1 MYRDITKKGIYFG
14 IVIFSLIGVIS
25 CEKDFQD
32 VNSTVINNK
41 KYDTKDTVLE
51 VVITNKAI
59 QSVRADGLEIGRV
72 LDQYLLGVYTES
84 RYEKLEASI
93 VSQLQVIS
101 DDESLVTK
109 TYGADTTVVT
119 TIDTVFLKLP
129 YQATLKDANSGT
141 ADFELDSILG
151 DKTKAF
157 TLNIYESGTY
167 LSRLNPQNPSKIHSY
182 QSDYNYQKIPGEL
195 NATPNYQFIPKTTD
209 TAFFLSRL
217 LSNGKLYQKHTIT
230 LTQKT
235 HIARMHLSKTK
246 VKKLFI
252 DKFESAEF
260 ASQDAFNN
268 YFKGIY
274 LEATGNEG
282 TMLSLGFTNTDQTLV
297 PSIELYY
304 TNTVLKGGTQI
315 IDTIQ
320 RSQSFPLAGFTNSA
334 YKMEQKVY
342 PADKNIIIQGT
353 AGNMAEIKLF
363 GADNNKNEV
372 YDQIKYMRSKN
383 YLVNDVT
390 LTLYENQDTVQHD
403 TNTTPFSMLIYKE
416 NGIAKRQSQIKDVY
430 SEGLFVF
437 GGNLEQ
443 DENKRPDKYV
453 FKITDYVSDLLNG
466 TINYNPALNLKVSNP
481 TDFPETITDT
491 VVKVYSWNPKAI
503 TLLNHDKNA
512 NGDRRAQLKISY
524 TIKK

>member
-1 MYRDITKKGIYFG
+1 MYKDITKKGIYFG

-32 VNSTVINNK
+32 VNSSVINNT
-41 KYDTKDTVLE
+41 KYTTKDTVLE

-59 QSVRADGLEIGRV
+59 QSVRADGLEIGGA
-72 LDQYLLGVYTES
+72 LGQYLLGIYADS

-93 VSQLQVIS
+93 VSQLQIIS
-101 DDESLVTK
+101 DEEILVDK

-167 LSRLNPQNPSKIHSY
+167 LSRLNPQNPSKIYSY

-195 NATPNYQFIPKTTD
+195 NATPNYQFIPKATD
-209 TAFFLSRL
+209 TAFFLNRRL
-217 LSNGKLYQKHTIT
+217 SDGSVYKKDTIT
-230 LTQKT
+230 LTQNNPF
-235 HIARMHLSKTK
+235 ARIPLSKTK
-246 VKKLFI
+246 IKQLFLDKLN
-252 DKFESAEF
+252 SPEF

-268 YFKGIY
+268 YFKGVY

-282 TMLSLGFTNTDQTLV
+282 TMLSLGFINSDQTLV

-304 TNTVLKGGTQI
+304 TNTVIKGGTQVV
-315 IDTIQ
+315 DTIE
-320 RSQSFPLAGFTNSA
+320 RNRSFPLAGFTNSA

-353 AGNMAEIKLF
+353 AGNMAELKLF
-363 GADNNKNEV
+363 GDDNNNNGV
-372 YDQIKYMRSKN
+372 SDQIEDMRAKN
-383 YLVNDVT
+383 YLVNDAT
-390 LTLYENQDTVQHD
+390 LTLYVNQDIVQHD
-403 TNTTPFSMLIYKE
+403 TITTPFSMFLYKE
-416 NGIAKRQSQIKDVY
+416 NGAKSPSQIKDVY

-437 GGNLEQ
+437 GGNLELA
-443 DENKRPDKYV
+443 DDKRPDKYV

-466 TINYNPALNLKVSNP
+466 TINYNPTLNLKVSNP

-491 VVKVYSWNPKAI
+491 IVKVYSWNPKAI

-524 TIKK
+524 SIKK

>member
-32 VNSTVINNK
+32 VNSSVINNT
-41 KYDTKDTVLE
+41 KYTTKDTVLE

-59 QSVRADGLEIGRV
+59 QSVRADGLEIGGT
-72 LDQYLLGVYTES
+72 LGQYLLGVYADS

-93 VSQLQVIS
+93 VSQLQITT
-101 DDESLVTK
+101 DDESLVNK

-129 YQATLKDANSGT
+129 YQATLKDANSST

-167 LSRLNPQNPSKIHSY
+167 LTRLNPQNPSKAYSY
-182 QSDYNYQKIPGEL
+182 QSDYNYQKLPGEL
-195 NATPNYQFIPKTTD
+195 NATPNYQFIPKATD
-209 TAFFLSRL
+209 TAFILSRR
-217 LSNGKLYQKHTIT
+217 LSNGDLYQKDTIT
-230 LTQKT
+230 LTEKSPF
-235 HIARMHLSKTK
+235 ARIPLSKTK
-246 VKKLFI
+246 IKQLFI
-252 DKFESAEF
+252 DKFGSTEF
-260 ASQDAFNN
+260 ASQEAFNN

-274 LEATGNEG
+274 LEASGNEG
-282 TMLSLGFTNTDQTLV
+282 TILSLGFTNTDQKLV

-304 TNTVLKGGTQI
+304 TNTVFKGGTQI
-315 IDTIQ
+315 IDTVQ
-320 RSQSFPLAGFTNSA
+320 RSQSFPLAGFTNSV

-363 GADNNKNEV
+363 GADNNNNGV
-372 YDQIKYMRSKN
+372 SDQIEYMRSKN
-383 YLVNDVT
+383 YLVNDAT
-390 LTLYENQDTVQHD
+390 LTLYANQDIVQHD
-403 TNTTPFSMLIYKE
+403 TITIPYSLFIYKE
-416 NGIAKRQSQIKDVY
+416 NGVKKPSQIKDVY
-430 SEGLFVF
+430 SEGLFAF
-437 GGNLEQ
+437 GGNLEL
-443 DENKRPDKYV
+443 DEDKKPNKYV
-453 FKITDYVSDLLNG
+453 FKITNYVSGLLNG
-466 TINYNPALNLKVSNP
+466 TINYNPILNLKVSNP
-481 TDFPETITDT
+481 TDFPENITDT
-491 VVKVYSWNPKAI
+491 IVKVYSWNPKAI

-524 TIKK
+524 TLKK